1 MDAARKLCVC
11 HREEI
16 GWQDRY
22 WVLCLNTIGIL
33 QKQWWNVI
41 AIVNVWAWGVFKEWI
56 GLKKEIDDFLEY
68 HTLRVGCY
76 EQSSNLTFLWHKL
89 TGLMLGKGQ
98 DRILPWPWTSQ
109 LLAWPARWLL
119 SILSHWYPVFYE
131 SNRMW
136 IGRVCSAH
144 LKNSLQ
150 TKVSKVARFQRV
162 MVEYK
167 VKGTAD
173 LQPKPSVFLLGT
185 SCGVW

>member
-1 MDAARKLCVC
+1 MFEYYWDPTKTMMKC
-11 HREEI
+11 HSHCE
-16 GWQDRY
+16 
-22 WVLCLNTIGIL
+22 CLG
-33 QKQWWNVI
+33 
-41 AIVNVWAWGVFKEWI
+41 I

-76 EQSSNLTFLWHKL
+76 KQSSNLTFLWHKL

-98 DRILPWPWTSQ
+98 DKILPWPWTSQ

-150 TKVSKVARFQRV
+150 TKVSKVARIQRV
-162 MVEYK
+162 MIEYK
-167 VKGTAD
+167 FKETAN
-173 LQPKPSVFLLGT
+173 LQPNWSVFVLGT